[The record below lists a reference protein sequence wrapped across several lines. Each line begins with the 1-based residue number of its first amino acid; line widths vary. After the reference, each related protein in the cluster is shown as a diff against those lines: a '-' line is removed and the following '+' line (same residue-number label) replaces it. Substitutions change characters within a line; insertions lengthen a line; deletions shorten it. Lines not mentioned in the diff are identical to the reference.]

1 MSRVTDQHHLR
12 HDQYKNA
19 GNLDARAALHRRYS
33 TNPYGLHRW
42 IFDHIALPAEARV
55 LELGCGPGWLWQ
67 NNLDRIPSGWDI
79 TLTDFSPGMVKAARE
94 NLARG
99 GRMFGFR
106 VVDAQDIPL
115 PDATFDA
122 VIANHMLYHV
132 PDRQRALTE
141 IHRVLKPGGILIA
154 STIGDNHNRE
164 MHTLMGDFEPALQLD
179 KMRHANRE
187 FTLQNGREQIMAVF
201 PRVARHDYDDNLA
214 VTDVAPLVDYVYS
227 LSSFLDLTPI
237 RERRAAFTA
246 YVADLLAAGNGT
258 IHITKESGLF
268 LAHKSA

>member
-1 MSRVTDQHHLR
+1 MSKVTDQNHLR
-12 HDQYKNA
+12 NDQYRNA
-19 GNLDARAALHRRYS
+19 GNLDARAELHRRYS
-33 TNPYGLHRW
+33 TNPQGLHRW
-42 IFDHIALPAEARV
+42 VFDHLDLPADARV

-67 NNLDRIPSGWDI
+67 NNLDRIPSGWTI

-99 GRMFGFR
+99 GRYFTFR

-132 PDRQRALTE
+132 PDRDRALAE
-141 IHRVLKPGGILIA
+141 IMRVLKPQGVLIA
-154 STIGDNHNRE
+154 STVGDNHNRE
-164 MHTLMGDFEPALQLD
+164 MYEIMEAFEPALEPNQM
-179 KMRHANRE
+179 KAVNRQ
-187 FTLQNGREQIMAVF
+187 FTLQNGGAQLEAVF
-201 PRVARHDYDDNLA
+201 PQVARHDYIDNLA

-227 LSSFLDLTPI
+227 LGSFLDINLI
-237 RERRAAFTA
+237 ADRRAEFTA
-246 YVADLLAAGNGT
+246 RVADLLAAGNGT

-268 LAHKSA
+268 LVHKSA